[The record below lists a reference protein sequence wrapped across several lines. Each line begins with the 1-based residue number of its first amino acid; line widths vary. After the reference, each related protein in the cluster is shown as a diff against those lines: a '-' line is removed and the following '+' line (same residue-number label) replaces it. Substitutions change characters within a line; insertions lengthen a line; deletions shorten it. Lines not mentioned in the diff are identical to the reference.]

1 MKLQSL
7 LRSIVL
13 AGAAVAGT
21 ANAVVVFS
29 EDFEHIVGSALPLPS
44 NFLAYVGP
52 GSLDPFGNW
61 TVTGSVDLIRG
72 AFGAI
77 DNFSIDLSG
86 SSAGAISRSFMTTL
100 GTTYD
105 LTFDLFRNG
114 TGSPF
119 AINLSNTVTPIFSLP
134 GPFVAGIPSVA
145 SGRGLSTAFIG
156 TGSLM
161 TLTFG
166 GGAGNAGPTIDNIV
180 LTAVPEP
187 GPMTLILSGL
197 CVVGFLARRRMQSA

>member
-1 MKLQSL
+1 MKLQNL
-7 LRSIVL
+7 LRSIAL
-13 AGAAVAGT
+13 AGATLAGT
-21 ANAVVVFS
+21 ANAVPPVFS
-29 EDFEHIVGSALPLPS
+29 EDFENIVGSVLSPP
-44 NFLAYVGP
+44 NYWAYGP
-52 GSLDPFGNW
+52 GFLDTNNKW
-61 TVTGSVDLIRG
+61 TVTGTVDLIRG

-114 TGSPF
+114 SGSPF
-119 AINLSNTVTPIFSLP
+119 AINLSGTVNPIFGFPTPAALSSP
-134 GPFVAGIPSVA
+134 TTF
-145 SGRGLSTAFIG
+145 STAFLG
-156 TGSLM
+156 TGGLM

-187 GPMTLILSGL
+187 GPMTLLLSGL
-197 CVVGFLARRRMQSA
+197 CVVGFLARRRMHSA